1 MSAVLEVQLG
11 TPASPRPGAP
21 EAHQEAAG
29 SLHHQQPGQ
38 RRRRRHRGPGS
49 QARDAARLEA
59 WGKHRLESQKPRQS
73 PPPPAMPA
81 DEIPAVN
88 TAQSLVQT
96 PEKEPEPEYSVT
108 KPFKCDQC
116 NFSSHT
122 KRGLNV
128 HNGKAHRPEPAP
140 NGRQEPGQLCLLS
153 FPVP

>member
-1 MSAVLEVQLG
+1 
-11 TPASPRPGAP
+11 
-21 EAHQEAAG
+21 
-29 SLHHQQPGQ
+29 
-38 RRRRRHRGPGS
+38 
-49 QARDAARLEA
+49 
-59 WGKHRLESQKPRQS
+59 
-73 PPPPAMPA
+73 MPA

-88 TAQSLVQT
+88 TAQSLMQT